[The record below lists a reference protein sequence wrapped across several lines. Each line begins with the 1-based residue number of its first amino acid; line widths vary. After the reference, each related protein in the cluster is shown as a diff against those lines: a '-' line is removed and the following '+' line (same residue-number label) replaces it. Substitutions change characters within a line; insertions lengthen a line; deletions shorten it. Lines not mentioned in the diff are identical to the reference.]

1 MKKFDNYW
9 EYLLRQKHPWARL
22 TNVCVTP
29 IILVMAMMKA
39 FTTGQPYFWVIC
51 LFVTVMG
58 FQQHRHYW
66 NKWNDKHR

>member
-1 MKKFDNYW
+1 
-9 EYLLRQKHPWARL
+9 
-22 TNVCVTP
+22 
-29 IILVMAMMKA
+29 
-39 FTTGQPYFWVIC
+39 VIS

>member
-1 MKKFDNYW
+1 
-9 EYLLRQKHPWARL
+9 
-22 TNVCVTP
+22 
-29 IILVMAMMKA
+29 
-39 FTTGQPYFWVIC
+39 VIC